1 MIKNLLNWRM
11 STARSVSLFIA
22 LTLGPM
28 SVVLLLLLLWQME
41 NKINTGHQ
49 AHAEQQVQAIVHD
62 LEIITEL

>member
-41 NKINTGHQ
+41 NKIKDRKS
-49 AHAEQQVQAIVHD
+49 VV
-62 LEIITEL
+62 